1 MSFLVCGE
9 ALIDLIK
16 QQDSSWI
23 AHNGGGPMNTAKALA
38 QLELPTQFLG
48 RISKDNFGQNLLTE
62 LVSYDVGVK
71 HVVAAP
77 EPTSLAVVEVD
88 SSGAASYS
96 FYLNETSNFNWQ
108 LNELPTD
115 VSMYQ
120 AIHIGTLAL
129 VIPPGDAVLF
139 DWLKNLKN
147 APMVMID
154 LNVRPSV
161 ISDKTHYSE
170 KLAPLMAQANI
181 LKVSEDDLEFLY
193 PNQGWHEVAQQLLA
207 TFKLSLIAV
216 TLGSG
221 GAALITPEI
230 IVFENA
236 PAVQVVD
243 TVGAGDTF
251 SAGLLFKLHEYGALD
266 NQTLEM
272 LSNED
277 LQYSLH
283 FAVNA
288 AALSCTKAG
297 AVPPT
302 RAEVE
307 AFINVS

>member
-38 QLELPTQFLG
+38 QLGLPTQFLG

-62 LVSYDVGVK
+62 LASYDVGVK

-77 EPTSLAVVEVD
+77 EPTSLAAVEVD
-88 SSGAASYS
+88 GSGAASYS

-129 VIPPGDAVLF
+129 VMPPGDAVLF
-139 DWLKNLKN
+139 DWLKNLQN
-147 APMVMID
+147 APIVMID

-170 KLAPLMAQANI
+170 KLAPWIAQANI
-181 LKVSEDDLEFLY
+181 LKVSKDDLDFLY
-193 PNQGWHEVAQQLLA
+193 PNQGWQDVAHQLLA

-221 GAALITPEI
+221 GAALVTPKI

-236 PAVQVVD
+236 PAVQVID

-251 SAGLLFKLHEYGALD
+251 SAGLLFKLYEYGALD
-266 NQTLEM
+266 HQTLEI
-272 LSNED
+272 LRNED
-277 LQYSLH
+277 LQASLH

-288 AALSCTKAG
+288 AALSCTKTG

>member
-1 MSFLVCGE
+1 
-9 ALIDLIK
+9 
-16 QQDSSWI
+16 
-23 AHNGGGPMNTAKALA
+23 MNTAKALA
-38 QLELPTQFLG
+38 QLGLPTQFLG

-62 LVSYDVGVK
+62 LASYDVGVK

-77 EPTSLAVVEVD
+77 EPTSLAAVEVD
-88 SSGAASYS
+88 GSGAASYS

-129 VIPPGDAVLF
+129 VMPPGDAVLF
-139 DWLKNLKN
+139 DWLKNLQN
-147 APMVMID
+147 APIVMID

-170 KLAPLMAQANI
+170 KLAPWIAQANI
-181 LKVSEDDLEFLY
+181 LKVSKDDLDFLY
-193 PNQGWHEVAQQLLA
+193 PNQGWQDVAHQLLA

-221 GAALITPEI
+221 GAALVTPKI

-236 PAVQVVD
+236 PAVQVID

-251 SAGLLFKLHEYGALD
+251 SAGLLFKLYEYGALD
-266 NQTLEM
+266 HQTLEI
-272 LSNED
+272 LRNED
-277 LQYSLH
+277 LQASLH

-288 AALSCTKAG
+288 AALSCTKTG

>member
-38 QLELPTQFLG
+38 QLGLPTQFLG

-62 LVSYDVGVK
+62 LASYDVGVK

-77 EPTSLAVVEVD
+77 EPTSLAAVEVD
-88 SSGAASYS
+88 SGGAASYS

-139 DWLKNLKN
+139 DWLKNLQN
-147 APMVMID
+147 APIVMID

-170 KLAPLMAQANI
+170 KLAPWIAQANI
-181 LKVSEDDLEFLY
+181 LKVSEDDLDFLY
-193 PNQGWHEVAQQLLA
+193 PNQGWQEVAHQLLA

-221 GAALITPEI
+221 GAALVTPEI

-236 PAVQVVD
+236 PAVQVID

-251 SAGLLFKLHEYGALD
+251 SAGLLFKLYEYGALD
-266 NQTLEM
+266 HQTLEI

-277 LQYSLH
+277 LQASLH

-288 AALSCTKAG
+288 AALSCTKTG

-302 RAEVE
+302 RTEVE

>member
-38 QLELPTQFLG
+38 QLGLPTQFLG

-62 LVSYDVGVK
+62 LASYDVGVK

-77 EPTSLAVVEVD
+77 EPTSLAAVEVD
-88 SSGAASYS
+88 SGGAASYS

-129 VIPPGDAVLF
+129 VMPPGDAVLF
-139 DWLKNLKN
+139 DWLKNLQN
-147 APMVMID
+147 APIVMID

-170 KLAPLMAQANI
+170 KLAPWIAQANI
-181 LKVSEDDLEFLY
+181 LKVSEDDLDFLY
-193 PNQGWHEVAQQLLA
+193 PNQGWQEVAHQLLA

-221 GAALITPEI
+221 GAALVTPKI

-236 PAVQVVD
+236 PAVQVID

-251 SAGLLFKLHEYGALD
+251 SAGLLFKLYEYGALD
-266 NQTLEM
+266 HQTLEI

-277 LQYSLH
+277 LQASLH

-288 AALSCTKAG
+288 AALSCTKTG

>member
-38 QLELPTQFLG
+38 QLGLPTQFLG

-62 LVSYDVGVK
+62 LASYDVGVK

-77 EPTSLAVVEVD
+77 EPTSLAAVEVD
-88 SSGAASYS
+88 SGGAASYS

-129 VIPPGDAVLF
+129 VMPPGDAVLF
-139 DWLKNLKN
+139 DWLKNLQN
-147 APMVMID
+147 VPIVMID

-170 KLAPLMAQANI
+170 KLAPWIAQANI
-181 LKVSEDDLEFLY
+181 LKVSEDDLDFLY
-193 PNQGWHEVAQQLLA
+193 PNQGWQEVAHQLLA

-221 GAALITPEI
+221 GAALVTPKI

-236 PAVQVVD
+236 PAVQVID

-251 SAGLLFKLHEYGALD
+251 SAGLLFKLYEYGALD
-266 NQTLEM
+266 HQTLEI

-277 LQYSLH
+277 LQASLH

-288 AALSCTKAG
+288 AALSCTKTG

>member
-38 QLELPTQFLG
+38 QLGLPTQFLG

-62 LVSYDVGVK
+62 LASYDVGVK

-77 EPTSLAVVEVD
+77 EPTSLAAVEVD
-88 SSGAASYS
+88 SGGAASYS

-108 LNELPTD
+108 ANELPTD

-129 VIPPGDAVLF
+129 VMPPGDAVLF
-139 DWLKNLKN
+139 DWLKNLQN
-147 APMVMID
+147 APIVMID

-170 KLAPLMAQANI
+170 KLAPWIAQANI
-181 LKVSEDDLEFLY
+181 LKVSEDDLDFLY
-193 PNQGWHEVAQQLLA
+193 PNQGWQEVAHQLLA

-221 GAALITPEI
+221 GAALVTPKI

-236 PAVQVVD
+236 PAVQVID

-251 SAGLLFKLHEYGALD
+251 SAGLLFKLYEYGALD
-266 NQTLEM
+266 HQTLEI

-277 LQYSLH
+277 LQASLH

-288 AALSCTKAG
+288 AALSCTKTG

>member
-38 QLELPTQFLG
+38 QLGLPTQFLG

-62 LVSYDVGVK
+62 LASYDVGVK

-77 EPTSLAVVEVD
+77 EPTSLAAVEVD
-88 SSGAASYS
+88 SGGAASYS

-129 VIPPGDAVLF
+129 VMPPGDAVLF
-139 DWLKNLKN
+139 DWLKNLQN
-147 APMVMID
+147 APIVMID

-170 KLAPLMAQANI
+170 KLAPWIAQANI
-181 LKVSEDDLEFLY
+181 LKVSEDDLDFLY
-193 PNQGWHEVAQQLLA
+193 PNQGWQEVAHQLLA
-207 TFKLSLIAV
+207 TFKLSLITV

-221 GAALITPEI
+221 GAALVTPKI

-236 PAVQVVD
+236 PAVQVID

-251 SAGLLFKLHEYGALD
+251 SAGLLFKLYEYGALD
-266 NQTLEM
+266 HQTLEI

-277 LQYSLH
+277 LQASLH

-288 AALSCTKAG
+288 AALSCTKTG

>member
-1 MSFLVCGE
+1 
-9 ALIDLIK
+9 
-16 QQDSSWI
+16 
-23 AHNGGGPMNTAKALA
+23 MNTAKALA
-38 QLELPTQFLG
+38 QLGLPTQFLG

-62 LVSYDVGVK
+62 LASYDVGVK

-77 EPTSLAVVEVD
+77 EPTSLAAVEVD
-88 SSGAASYS
+88 SGGAASYS

-129 VIPPGDAVLF
+129 VMPPGDAVLF
-139 DWLKNLKN
+139 DWLKNLQN
-147 APMVMID
+147 APIVMID

-170 KLAPLMAQANI
+170 KLAPWIAQANI
-181 LKVSEDDLEFLY
+181 LKVSEDDLDFLY
-193 PNQGWHEVAQQLLA
+193 PNQGWQEVAHQLLA

-221 GAALITPEI
+221 GAALVTPKI

-236 PAVQVVD
+236 PAVQVID

-251 SAGLLFKLHEYGALD
+251 SAGLLFKLYEYGALD
-266 NQTLEM
+266 HQTLEI

-277 LQYSLH
+277 LQASLH

-288 AALSCTKAG
+288 AALSCTKTG